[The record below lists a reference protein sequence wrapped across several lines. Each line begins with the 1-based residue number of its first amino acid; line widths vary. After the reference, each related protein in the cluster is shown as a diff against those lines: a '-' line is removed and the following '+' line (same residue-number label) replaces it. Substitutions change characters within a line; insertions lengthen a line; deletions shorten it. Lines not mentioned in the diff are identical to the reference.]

1 MKVSNTMKALGL
13 LSTKLEKPITV
24 NVIATFDHK
33 EQEFFDLDLPTKEI
47 VNNEDLIIKFIIF
60 SMRLDPK
67 DRLVKLSLSF
77 KGDLDFLDQFQ
88 GITTKFNLAKE
99 KEDNQE
105 LLKIIKE
112 IKEWLSSNIEDNYHE
127 NDLVEDNIKLLQY
140 ILELELCR
148 AKKKNYGIEVKPY
161 SC

>member
-1 MKVSNTMKALGL
+1 MKVSNTMKALSL

-47 VNNEDLIIKFIIF
+47 VDNEDLIIKFIIF
-60 SMRLDPK
+60 AMRVDPK

-88 GITTKFNLAKE
+88 GIKNSIDNNGKYYFNVEINEPNSIEENILEYLRQINSFLSFNLPLKKVHETAFE
-99 KEDNQE
+99 QE
-105 LLKIIKE
+105 IMKAI
-112 IKEWLSSNIEDNYHE
+112 
-127 NDLVEDNIKLLQY
+127 
-140 ILELELCR
+140 R
-148 AKKKNYGIEVKPY
+148 
-161 SC
+161 

>member
-1 MKVSNTMKALGL
+1 MKISNTMKALGL

-47 VNNEDLIIKFIIF
+47 VDNEDLIIKFIIF
-60 SMRLDPK
+60 AMRLDPK

-88 GITTKFNLAKE
+88 GIKNSINNNGKYYFNVEINEPNNIEENILEYLRQINSFLSFNLPLKKVHETAFE
-99 KEDNQE
+99 QE
-105 LLKIIKE
+105 IMKAIK
-112 IKEWLSSNIEDNYHE
+112 
-127 NDLVEDNIKLLQY
+127 
-140 ILELELCR
+140 
-148 AKKKNYGIEVKPY
+148 
-161 SC
+161 

>member
-47 VNNEDLIIKFIIF
+47 VDNEDLIIKFIIF
-60 SMRLDPK
+60 AMRVDPK

-88 GITTKFNLAKE
+88 GIKNSINNNGKYYFNVEINEPNNIEENILEYLRQINSFLSFNLPLKKVHETAFE
-99 KEDNQE
+99 QE
-105 LLKIIKE
+105 IMKAIK
-112 IKEWLSSNIEDNYHE
+112 
-127 NDLVEDNIKLLQY
+127 
-140 ILELELCR
+140 
-148 AKKKNYGIEVKPY
+148 
-161 SC
+161 

>member
-1 MKVSNTMKALGL
+1 MKISNTMKALGL

-47 VNNEDLIIKFIIF
+47 VDNEDLIIKFIIF
-60 SMRLDPK
+60 AMRVDPK

-88 GITTKFNLAKE
+88 GIKNSINNNGKYYFNVEINEPNNIEENILEYLRQINSFLSFNLPLKKVHETAFE
-99 KEDNQE
+99 QE
-105 LLKIIKE
+105 IMKAIK
-112 IKEWLSSNIEDNYHE
+112 
-127 NDLVEDNIKLLQY
+127 
-140 ILELELCR
+140 
-148 AKKKNYGIEVKPY
+148 
-161 SC
+161 

>member
-1 MKVSNTMKALGL
+1 MKISNTMKALGL

-47 VNNEDLIIKFIIF
+47 VDNEDLIIKFIIF
-60 SMRLDPK
+60 AMRLDPK

-88 GITTKFNLAKE
+88 GIKNSINNNGKYYFNVEINEPNNIEENILEYLRQINSFLSFNLP
-99 KEDNQE
+99 
-105 LLKIIKE
+105 LKKFM
-112 IKEWLSSNIEDNYHE
+112 KQHLN
-127 NDLVEDNIKLLQY
+127 
-140 ILELELCR
+140 
-148 AKKKNYGIEVKPY
+148 KK
-161 SC
+161 

>member
-60 SMRLDPK
+60 AMRLDPK
-67 DRLVKLSLSF
+67 NRLVKLSLSF

-88 GITTKFNLAKE
+88 GIKNSIDNNGKYYFNVEINEPNNIEENILEYLRQINSFLSFNLPLKKVHETAFE
-99 KEDNQE
+99 QE
-105 LLKIIKE
+105 VMKAIK
-112 IKEWLSSNIEDNYHE
+112 
-127 NDLVEDNIKLLQY
+127 
-140 ILELELCR
+140 
-148 AKKKNYGIEVKPY
+148 
-161 SC
+161 

>member
-47 VNNEDLIIKFIIF
+47 VDNEDLIIKFIIF
-60 SMRLDPK
+60 AMRVDPK

-88 GITTKFNLAKE
+88 GIKNSLDNNGKYYFNVEINEPNNIETNILEYLRQISSFLSFNLPLKKVHE
-99 KEDNQE
+99 TVFEQE
-105 LLKIIKE
+105 VMKAI
-112 IKEWLSSNIEDNYHE
+112 
-127 NDLVEDNIKLLQY
+127 
-140 ILELELCR
+140 R
-148 AKKKNYGIEVKPY
+148 
-161 SC
+161 

>member
-1 MKVSNTMKALGL
+1 MKISNTMKALGL

-47 VNNEDLIIKFIIF
+47 VDNEDLIIKFIIF
-60 SMRLDPK
+60 AMRLDPK

-88 GITTKFNLAKE
+88 GIKNSINNNGKYYFNVEINEPNNIEENILEYLRQINSFLSFNLPLKKVHETAFE
-99 KEDNQE
+99 QE
-105 LLKIIKE
+105 IMKAIKWKE
-112 IKEWLSSNIEDNYHE
+112 I
-127 NDLVEDNIKLLQY
+127 
-140 ILELELCR
+140 
-148 AKKKNYGIEVKPY
+148 
-161 SC
+161 

>member
-1 MKVSNTMKALGL
+1 M
-13 LSTKLEKPITV
+13 
-24 NVIATFDHK
+24 
-33 EQEFFDLDLPTKEI
+33 
-47 VNNEDLIIKFIIF
+47 
-60 SMRLDPK
+60 
-67 DRLVKLSLSF
+67 
-77 KGDLDFLDQFQ
+77 KGD
-88 GITTKFNLAKE
+88 TTKFNLAKE

-112 IKEWLSSNIEDNYHE
+112 IKEWLSSNIEDNNHE

>member
-88 GITTKFNLAKE
+88 GIKNSIDNNGKYYFNVEINEPNNIEENILEYLRQINSFLSFNLPLKKVHETAFE
-99 KEDNQE
+99 QE
-105 LLKIIKE
+105 VMKAIK
-112 IKEWLSSNIEDNYHE
+112 
-127 NDLVEDNIKLLQY
+127 
-140 ILELELCR
+140 
-148 AKKKNYGIEVKPY
+148 
-161 SC
+161 

>member
-1 MKVSNTMKALGL
+1 MKALGL

-47 VNNEDLIIKFIIF
+47 VDNEDLIIKFIIF
-60 SMRLDPK
+60 AMRLDPK

-88 GITTKFNLAKE
+88 GIKNSINNNGKYYFNVEINEPNNIEENILEYLRQINSFLSFNLPLKKVHETAFE
-99 KEDNQE
+99 QE
-105 LLKIIKE
+105 IMKAIK
-112 IKEWLSSNIEDNYHE
+112 
-127 NDLVEDNIKLLQY
+127 
-140 ILELELCR
+140 
-148 AKKKNYGIEVKPY
+148 
-161 SC
+161 

>member
-1 MKVSNTMKALGL
+1 MKISNTMKALGL

-47 VNNEDLIIKFIIF
+47 VDNEDLIIKFIIF
-60 SMRLDPK
+60 AMRVDPK

-88 GITTKFNLAKE
+88 GIKNSINNNGKYYFNVEINEPNNIEENILEYLRQINSFLSFNLPLKKVHETAFE
-99 KEDNQE
+99 QE
-105 LLKIIKE
+105 VMKAI
-112 IKEWLSSNIEDNYHE
+112 
-127 NDLVEDNIKLLQY
+127 
-140 ILELELCR
+140 R
-148 AKKKNYGIEVKPY
+148 
-161 SC
+161 

>member
-1 MKVSNTMKALGL
+1 MKVSNIMKALGL

-47 VNNEDLIIKFIIF
+47 VDNEDLIIKFIIF
-60 SMRLDPK
+60 AMRLDPK

-88 GITTKFNLAKE
+88 GIKNSLDNNGKYYFNVEINEPNNIETNILEYLRQINSFLSFNLPLKKVHETAFE
-99 KEDNQE
+99 QE
-105 LLKIIKE
+105 VMKAI
-112 IKEWLSSNIEDNYHE
+112 
-127 NDLVEDNIKLLQY
+127 
-140 ILELELCR
+140 R
-148 AKKKNYGIEVKPY
+148 
-161 SC
+161 

>member
-47 VNNEDLIIKFIIF
+47 VDNEDLIIKFIIF
-60 SMRLDPK
+60 AMRVDPK

-88 GITTKFNLAKE
+88 GIKNSIDNNGKYYFNVEINEPNNIEENILEYLRQINSFLSFNLPLKKVHETAFE
-99 KEDNQE
+99 QE
-105 LLKIIKE
+105 IMKAIK
-112 IKEWLSSNIEDNYHE
+112 
-127 NDLVEDNIKLLQY
+127 
-140 ILELELCR
+140 
-148 AKKKNYGIEVKPY
+148 
-161 SC
+161 

>member
-47 VNNEDLIIKFIIF
+47 VDNEDLIIKFIIF
-60 SMRLDPK
+60 AMRLDPK

-88 GITTKFNLAKE
+88 GIKNSIDNNGKYYFNVEINEPNNIEENILEYLRQINSFLSFNLPLKKVHETAFE
-99 KEDNQE
+99 QE
-105 LLKIIKE
+105 VMKAI
-112 IKEWLSSNIEDNYHE
+112 
-127 NDLVEDNIKLLQY
+127 
-140 ILELELCR
+140 R
-148 AKKKNYGIEVKPY
+148 
-161 SC
+161 

>member
-60 SMRLDPK
+60 AMRLDPK
-67 DRLVKLSLSF
+67 NRLVKLSLSF

-88 GITTKFNLAKE
+88 GIKNSINNNGKYYFNVEINEPNNIEENILEYLRQINSFLSFNLPLKKVHETAFE
-99 KEDNQE
+99 QE
-105 LLKIIKE
+105 VMKAIK
-112 IKEWLSSNIEDNYHE
+112 
-127 NDLVEDNIKLLQY
+127 
-140 ILELELCR
+140 
-148 AKKKNYGIEVKPY
+148 
-161 SC
+161 

>member
-47 VNNEDLIIKFIIF
+47 VDNEDLIIKFIIF
-60 SMRLDPK
+60 AMRVDPK

-88 GITTKFNLAKE
+88 GIKNSINNNGKYYFNVEINEPNNIEENILEYLRQINSFLSFNLPLKKVHETAFE
-99 KEDNQE
+99 QE
-105 LLKIIKE
+105 VMKAI
-112 IKEWLSSNIEDNYHE
+112 
-127 NDLVEDNIKLLQY
+127 
-140 ILELELCR
+140 R
-148 AKKKNYGIEVKPY
+148 
-161 SC
+161 

>member
-47 VNNEDLIIKFIIF
+47 VDNEDLIIKFIIF
-60 SMRLDPK
+60 AMRVDPK

-88 GITTKFNLAKE
+88 GIKNSIDNNGKYYFNVEINEPNNIEENILEYLRQINSFLSFNLPLKKVHETAFE
-99 KEDNQE
+99 QE
-105 LLKIIKE
+105 VMKAI
-112 IKEWLSSNIEDNYHE
+112 
-127 NDLVEDNIKLLQY
+127 
-140 ILELELCR
+140 R
-148 AKKKNYGIEVKPY
+148 
-161 SC
+161 

>member
-88 GITTKFNLAKE
+88 GIKNSINNNGKYYFNVEINEPNNIEENILEYLRQINSFLSFNLPLKKVHETAFE
-99 KEDNQE
+99 QE
-105 LLKIIKE
+105 VMKAIK
-112 IKEWLSSNIEDNYHE
+112 
-127 NDLVEDNIKLLQY
+127 
-140 ILELELCR
+140 
-148 AKKKNYGIEVKPY
+148 
-161 SC
+161 

>member
-60 SMRLDPK
+60 AMRLDPK

-88 GITTKFNLAKE
+88 GIKNSIDNNGKYYFNVEINEPNNIEENILEYLRQINSFLSFNLPLKKVHETAFE
-99 KEDNQE
+99 QE
-105 LLKIIKE
+105 VMKAIK
-112 IKEWLSSNIEDNYHE
+112 
-127 NDLVEDNIKLLQY
+127 
-140 ILELELCR
+140 
-148 AKKKNYGIEVKPY
+148 
-161 SC
+161 

>member
-1 MKVSNTMKALGL
+1 MKVSNTMKALSL

-47 VNNEDLIIKFIIF
+47 VDNEDLIIKFIIF
-60 SMRLDPK
+60 AMRVDPK

-88 GITTKFNLAKE
+88 GIKNSIDNNGKYYFNVEINEPNNIEENILEYLRQINSFLSFNLPLKKVHETAFE
-99 KEDNQE
+99 QE
-105 LLKIIKE
+105 IMKAI
-112 IKEWLSSNIEDNYHE
+112 
-127 NDLVEDNIKLLQY
+127 
-140 ILELELCR
+140 R
-148 AKKKNYGIEVKPY
+148 
-161 SC
+161 

>member
-47 VNNEDLIIKFIIF
+47 VDNEDLIIKFIIF
-60 SMRLDPK
+60 AMRLDPK

-88 GITTKFNLAKE
+88 GIKNSINNNGKYYFNVEINEPNNIEENILEYLRQINSFLSFNLPLKKVHETAFE
-99 KEDNQE
+99 QE
-105 LLKIIKE
+105 IMKAIK
-112 IKEWLSSNIEDNYHE
+112 
-127 NDLVEDNIKLLQY
+127 
-140 ILELELCR
+140 
-148 AKKKNYGIEVKPY
+148 
-161 SC
+161 

>member
-1 MKVSNTMKALGL
+1 MKISNTMKALGL

-47 VNNEDLIIKFIIF
+47 VDNEDLIIKFIIF
-60 SMRLDPK
+60 AMRLDPK

-88 GITTKFNLAKE
+88 GIKNSINNNGKYYFNVEINEPNNIEENILEYLRQINSFLSFNLPLKKVHETAFE
-99 KEDNQE
+99 QE
-105 LLKIIKE
+105 VMKAI
-112 IKEWLSSNIEDNYHE
+112 
-127 NDLVEDNIKLLQY
+127 
-140 ILELELCR
+140 R
-148 AKKKNYGIEVKPY
+148 
-161 SC
+161 